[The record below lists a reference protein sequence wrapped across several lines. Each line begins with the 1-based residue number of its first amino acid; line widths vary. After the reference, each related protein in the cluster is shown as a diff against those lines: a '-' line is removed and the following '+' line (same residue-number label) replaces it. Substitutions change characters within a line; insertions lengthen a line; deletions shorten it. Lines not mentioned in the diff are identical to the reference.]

1 MTNLLTQQLQPVVEA
16 LQQGLGEDLVAVVL
30 FGSRARGDARPE
42 SDWDLLLLANQ
53 LPTPFFAR
61 HHYLQKC
68 LPPDWVGQV
77 SILAKTTTEFAAGI
91 SSLFLDIALDGI
103 ILYDPTQY
111 AAKQLAYLQ
120 KLIQQK
126 GLYRQQSQNEFMWL
140 WRNPPGLKWRLDWH
154 EQV

>member
-16 LQQGLGEDLVAVVL
+16 LRQGLGEDLVAVVL

-42 SDWDLLLLANQ
+42 SDWDLLLIANQ

-126 GLYRQQSQNEFMWL
+126 GLYRREQGREMSWHWQHF
-140 WRNPPGLKWRLDWH
+140 PGLNWQLSWNEKI
-154 EQV
+154 